1 MYKHILVAVDGSD
14 NSLRAMEDAIK
25 VASTESQIE
34 ILYVSSTG
42 HIASEILKA
51 GTLDEYNE
59 QNRQKFAREEEA
71 VKSSGIPYKV
81 TIEYGDAVGKTIV
94 KYTKDND
101 VDLVVIGCRGLNPI
115 QEMVFGSVSTYVMNH
130 VNCSCLLVK

>member
-34 ILYVSSTG
+34 ILYVASTG
-42 HIASEILKA
+42 HVASDILKA

-59 QNRQKFAREEEA
+59 QNRHKFAREEAA
-71 VKSSGIPYKV
+71 VKSSGIAYNV
-81 TIEYGDAVGKTIV
+81 TIEYGEAGKIIA
-94 KYTKDND
+94 KYANDND
-101 VDLVVIGCRGLNPI
+101 VDLIVLGRRGLTAM
-115 QEMVFGSVSTYVMNH
+115 QEMVFGSVSTYVMKH

>member
-25 VASTESQIE
+25 IASTESQIE

-42 HIASEILKA
+42 HIASDILKA

-59 QNRQKFAREEEA
+59 QNRQKLAREEAA
-71 VKSSGIPYKV
+71 VKSSGIAYKV
-81 TIEYGDAVGKTIV
+81 TIEYGEAGKVIAD
-94 KYTKDND
+94 YANDNN
-101 VDLVVIGCRGLNPI
+101 VDLVVLGRRGLTAM
-115 QEMVFGSVSTYVMNH
+115 QEVVFGRVSTYVMKH
-130 VNCSCLLVK
+130 VDCSCLLVK

>member
-25 VASTESQIE
+25 VASAESQIE
-34 ILYVSSTG
+34 ILYVSPTG

-51 GTLDEYNE
+51 GTLDEFNE
-59 QNRQKFAREEEA
+59 QNREKVAREEAA
-71 VKSSGIPYKV
+71 VKASGIAYKV
-81 TIEYGDAVGKTIV
+81 TIECGEAGKVIA
-94 KYTKDND
+94 KYANDND
-101 VDLVVIGCRGLNPI
+101 VNLVVIGCRGLNAM
-115 QEMVFGSVSTYVMNH
+115 QEMVFGSVSTYVMKN

>member
-42 HIASEILKA
+42 HIASDILKA

-59 QNRQKFAREEEA
+59 QNRQKFAREEAA
-71 VKSSGIPYKV
+71 VKSSGIAYKV
-81 TIEYGDAVGKTIV
+81 TIEYGEVGKIIAN
-94 KYTKDND
+94 YANDND
-101 VDLVVIGCRGLNPI
+101 VDLVVLGRRGLTAM
-115 QEMVFGSVSTYVMNH
+115 QEMVFGSVSTYVMKQ

>member
-34 ILYVSSTG
+34 ILYVSSTD

-59 QNRQKFAREEEA
+59 QNRQKFVREEEA
-71 VKSSGIPYKV
+71 VKSSGIAYKV
-81 TIEYGDAVGKTIV
+81 TIEYGEAGKIIA
-94 KYTKDND
+94 KYANDND
-101 VDLVVIGCRGLNPI
+101 VDLIVLGRRGLTAI
-115 QEMVFGSVSTYVMNH
+115 QEMVFGSVSTYVMKH
-130 VNCSCLLVK
+130 VHCSCLLVK

>member
-14 NSLRAMEDAIK
+14 NSLRAMKDAIK
-25 VASTESQIE
+25 IASAESQIE
-34 ILYVSSTG
+34 ILHVSSTG

-59 QNRQKFAREEEA
+59 QNRQKLVREEAA
-71 VKSSGIPYKV
+71 VKASGITYKV
-81 TIEYGDAVGKTIV
+81 TIEYGDAGKTIA
-94 KYTKDND
+94 KYAKDND

-130 VNCSCLLVK
+130 INCSCLLVK

>member
-42 HIASEILKA
+42 HIASDILKA

-59 QNRQKFAREEEA
+59 QNRQKLAREEAA
-71 VKSSGIPYKV
+71 VKASGIAYKV
-81 TIEYGDAVGKTIV
+81 TIEYGDAGKTIA
-94 KYTKDND
+94 KYAKDNA

-115 QEMVFGSVSTYVMNH
+115 QEIVFGSVSTYVMNH
-130 VNCSCLLVK
+130 VHCSCLLVK

>member
-25 VASTESQIE
+25 VASAESQIE

-42 HIASEILKA
+42 HIASDILKA

-59 QNRQKFAREEEA
+59 QNRQKLAREEAA
-71 VKSSGIPYKV
+71 VKASGIAYKV
-81 TIEYGDAVGKTIV
+81 TIEYGDAGKTIA
-94 KYTKDND
+94 KYAKDNA

-115 QEMVFGSVSTYVMNH
+115 QEIVFGSVSTYVMNH
-130 VNCSCLLVK
+130 VHCSCLLVK

>member
-25 VASTESQIE
+25 IASAESQIE

-42 HIASEILKA
+42 HIASDILKA

-59 QNRQKFAREEEA
+59 QNRHKFVREEEA
-71 VKSSGIPYKV
+71 VKSSGIAYNV
-81 TIEYGDAVGKTIV
+81 TIEYGEAGKIIA
-94 KYTKDND
+94 KYANDND
-101 VDLVVIGCRGLNPI
+101 VDLIVLGRRGLTAM
-115 QEMVFGSVSTYVMNH
+115 QEMVFGSVSTYVMKH

>member
-25 VASTESQIE
+25 VASAESQIE

-59 QNRQKFAREEEA
+59 QNRQKLAREEAA
-71 VKSSGIPYKV
+71 VKSSGIAYKV
-81 TIEYGDAVGKTIV
+81 TIEYGEAGKTIV
-94 KYTKDND
+94 KYAKDNA

>member
-25 VASTESQIE
+25 VASAESQIE
-34 ILYVSSTG
+34 ILYVSPTG

-51 GTLDEYNE
+51 GTLNEFNE
-59 QNRQKFAREEEA
+59 QNRQKFAREEA
-71 VKSSGIPYKV
+71 VVKASGIAYKV
-81 TIEYGDAVGKTIV
+81 TIEYGEAEKVIAN
-94 KYTKDND
+94 YANDNA
-101 VDLVVIGCRGLNPI
+101 VDLVILGRRGLNAM
-115 QEMVFGSVSTYVMNH
+115 QEMVFGRVSTYVMKH

>member
-25 VASTESQIE
+25 VASSESQIE

-42 HIASEILKA
+42 HIASDILKA

-59 QNRQKFAREEEA
+59 QNRQKFAREEAA
-71 VKSSGIPYKV
+71 VKSSGIAYKV
-81 TIEYGDAVGKTIV
+81 TIEYGEAGKIIAN
-94 KYTKDND
+94 YANDNN
-101 VDLVVIGCRGLNPI
+101 VDLVVLGRRGLTAI
-115 QEMVFGSVSTYVMNH
+115 QEMVFGSVSTYVMKQ

>member
-25 VASTESQIE
+25 VASAESQIE
-34 ILYVSSTG
+34 ILYVSPTG

-51 GTLDEYNE
+51 STLDEFNE
-59 QNRQKFAREEEA
+59 QNREKVAREEAA
-71 VKSSGIPYKV
+71 VKASGIAYKV
-81 TIEYGDAVGKTIV
+81 TIECGEAGKVIA
-94 KYTKDND
+94 KYANDND
-101 VDLVVIGCRGLNPI
+101 VNLVVIGCRGLNAM
-115 QEMVFGSVSTYVMNH
+115 QEMVFGSVSTYVMKN